1 MSSHIA
7 FVTSTPQL
15 DALAATVVLD
25 DRRPF
30 PVEEGARLDQYA
42 HSTDLDE
49 IKKEVIRMVC
59 LQVSLLR
66 IPLMCLRV

>member
-1 MSSHIA
+1 MTSHIA
-7 FVTSTPQL
+7 FVPSTPQL
-15 DALAATVVLD
+15 DALAAAVILD

-30 PVEEGARLDQYA
+30 PVKEGTRIDQYA
-42 HSTDLDE
+42 HFPGSND

-66 IPLMCLRV
+66 LKLICLRV